1 MAYSQTRRPRP
12 RLRYG
17 RIQTAEFTVN
27 ANACPIIWV
36 LFLQSCV
43 GNPLTAHNSTP
54 VSGVTYKSGDGE
66 TIDCAHSRRV
76 YACGSR
82 SAPLFIYFDCSDE
95 QFECVFD
102 TSNVLA
108 IPKAGLT
115 LGQQYSVYGA
125 KLTVE
130 RCQHACKEALISSRC
145 VEGLTCSCRGG
156 GGISDITTFFY
167 FSRDIG
173 VAAFYFVPDVSPEP
187 GRDAKTLLELVP
199 LQTFVLVSEQG
210 FLRAPL
216 ALGRTPLKTNCQN

>member
-1 MAYSQTRRPRP
+1 MNT
-12 RLRYG
+12 
-17 RIQTAEFTVN
+17 N
-27 ANACPIIWV
+27 AWPIILV
-36 LFLQSCV
+36 LFLQGCV
-43 GNPLTAHNSTP
+43 GNPSTAHDSTL
-54 VSGVTYKSGDGE
+54 VSGVTYKRGDGE
-66 TIDCAHSRRV
+66 TIDCAHSQRV

-82 SAPLFIYFDCSDE
+82 NAPFFIYFDCSDE

-108 IPKAGLT
+108 IPKAGPT

-145 VEGLTCSCRGG
+145 LEGLTCSCRGG
-156 GGISDITTFFY
+156 ISDTTTYFY
-167 FSRDIG
+167 FSREIG
-173 VAAFYFVPDVSPEP
+173 VTAFYFVPDVSAEPE
-187 GRDAKTLLELVP
+187 RDVKTLLQLVP

-216 ALGRTPLKTNCQN
+216 ALGRMPLKTNCQN